1 MSFIKKAAKG
11 TLAVGT
17 LGASVAAERGI
28 KAAAAGVNGK
38 VQTQA
43 DLSPEDAA
51 AGVLFRGMSHESGR
65 NAEVTLYQDRI
76 ERVKERSRLSVSKAH
91 QDVEMTPVRTISSV
105 QTEKD
110 GFYTKVKVHATGN
123 AIDFKFR
130 HEAAAL
136 LREQIEALILNY
148 GSQPT
153 VVVAAPAPPAEPDI
167 ADQIR
172 KLGELRDGGLLTA
185 EEFGSKKNELLQ
197 RM

>member
-1 MSFIKKAAKG
+1 MSLLKKAAKG
-11 TLAVGT
+11 TLAVST
-17 LGASVAAERGI
+17 LGASVAAEKGI
-28 KAAAAGVNGK
+28 KHARGSVR
-38 VQTQA
+38 TQD
-43 DLSPEDAA
+43 DLTDDEIA

-65 NAEVTLYQDRI
+65 NALITLFDDRI

-130 HEAAAL
+130 HDAAVL
-136 LREQIEALILNY
+136 FREQIETLILAY
-148 GSQPT
+148 GT
-153 VVVAAPAPPAEPDI
+153 PAPSVTAPAEPDI

-172 KLGELRDGGLLTA
+172 KLAELHDAGILTA
-185 EEFGSKKNELLQ
+185 EEFDAKKGQLLE
-197 RM
+197 RI